1 MWFLKA
7 PLPSIIILL
16 FINIVKLLTLWCKP
30 PMIYNYLVIFLLL
43 SFYEWQIK
51 LFCIVDY
58 IHIVRQ
64 VLCPL
69 LSLKWIICYQTLW
82 LTRFIIF
89 PTFPGH
95 FYFWLT
101 IKKLVSYWGEKITL
115 SQYMSIRVIIISE
128 KKFSVTKVP

>member
-1 MWFLKA
+1 M
-7 PLPSIIILL
+7 S
-16 FINIVKLLTLWCKP
+16 
-30 PMIYNYLVIFLLL
+30 YNYLVIFLLL

-58 IHIVRQ
+58 INIVRQ

-69 LSLKWIICYQTLW
+69 QSLKWIICYQTLW
-82 LTRFIIF
+82 LTRFIMF

-101 IKKLVSYWGEKITL
+101 IQKVGVILRRKDYSITVHEHLCYYNLRKEIFSHQVSLTYQAYRVFHKPWLTGNKLDPTNLRGK
-115 SQYMSIRVIIISE
+115 
-128 KKFSVTKVP
+128 